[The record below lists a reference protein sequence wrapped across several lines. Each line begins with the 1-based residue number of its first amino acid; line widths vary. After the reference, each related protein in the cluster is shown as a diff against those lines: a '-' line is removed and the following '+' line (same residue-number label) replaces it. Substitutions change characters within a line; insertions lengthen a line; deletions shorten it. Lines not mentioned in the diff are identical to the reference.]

1 MSSGLKNEETS
12 LQFVRRNQRGSR
24 ELTPYSAL
32 HRSIVTVYVSPEK
45 YPFYF
50 HKGRLCQHSSFFEKA
65 FHGSFQEATTGSMY
79 LEEDGVDEF
88 KLFEEWLYTEKF
100 NYPKDSDN
108 PSLLLMKV
116 FCFADKIRSST
127 LQNATLDAIRDRAT
141 EQRVSLPTPHSTYE
155 TYAKPQTL
163 WGSAPRPLFDF
174 QIYQT
179 TKTSPVLE
187 EPVAKYLPPAT
198 SSAITYAYQNTP
210 ERSPLRK
217 LLTDIFAFNV
227 KPETLDED
235 ILLFPAEFMADVL
248 LINMKR
254 LPLRLSEEEADFDK
268 NADKYHVHDSSSTR
282 NRRKERTS
290 EDVKARGIKSN
301 LDSHN
306 GPVAEAPD
314 PEPESPTEATAVD
327 EDDTGG
333 VGMSIQSLSGKGKK
347 KGKRIT

>member
-1 MSSGLKNEETS
+1 
-12 LQFVRRNQRGSR
+12 
-24 ELTPYSAL
+24 
-32 HRSIVTVYVSPEK
+32 
-45 YPFYF
+45 
-50 HKGRLCQHSSFFEKA
+50 
-65 FHGSFQEATTGSMY
+65 
-79 LEEDGVDEF
+79 
-88 KLFEEWLYTEKF
+88 
-100 NYPKDSDN
+100 
-108 PSLLLMKV
+108 
-116 FCFADKIRSST
+116 
-127 LQNATLDAIRDRAT
+127 
-141 EQRVSLPTPHSTYE
+141 
-155 TYAKPQTL
+155 
-163 WGSAPRPLFDF
+163 
-174 QIYQT
+174 
-179 TKTSPVLE
+179 
-187 EPVAKYLPPAT
+187 
-198 SSAITYAYQNTP
+198 
-210 ERSPLRK
+210 
-217 LLTDIFAFNV
+217 V